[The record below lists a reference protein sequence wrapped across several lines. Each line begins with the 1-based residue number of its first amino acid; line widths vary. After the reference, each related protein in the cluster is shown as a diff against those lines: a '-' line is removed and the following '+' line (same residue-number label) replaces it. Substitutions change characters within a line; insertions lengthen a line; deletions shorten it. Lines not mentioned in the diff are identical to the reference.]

1 MQVTI
6 RSGMNL
12 LQFRDLT
19 VCLFCGMRESGLTS
33 QANTL
38 TTLVRLPGIVINA
51 SQLTS
56 RATELH
62 LQCKGCRTV
71 KTVKVP
77 STLGGER
84 ASLPRRCDA

>member
-1 MQVTI
+1 MPSMQVTI

-19 VCLFCGMRESGLTS
+19 
-33 QANTL
+33 ANTL

-51 SQLTS
+51 SQISS

-62 LQCKGCRTV
+62 LQCKGCRSV
-71 KTVKVP
+71 KSVKVA

-84 ASLPRRCDA
+84 AALPRQCDA